1 MKTIQ
6 SRTYIINT
14 LLVVGSI
21 LITLFVIE
29 IGYRTVLYF
38 FIPDQYAILQK
49 YLDVAQ
55 KDESLNSYKQH
66 PYLSYVRSDTE
77 YAEGGIKIRNRLY
90 PIEPPKDRIRVVC
103 LGGSTTRQKYPVPLR
118 LILHSETEPPLFEVM
133 DFGCDGWTL
142 QESLINYTIRVQDFS
157 PDIVILHHGA
167 NDAMPR
173 IWGEFKPD
181 YTNFRTHWNDQT
193 GSLLRILSRYSF
205 TANGILQRRGF
216 LVHNQQNFVI
226 RNIGKDEMRAKA
238 SPKSAMTYR
247 RNLESMIQLT
257 KLNGS
262 HLILANMPYDPS
274 KGTEKMD
281 TIVNEHNQIMQ
292 ELAQEHDVP
301 ILDFATF
308 INPNEELFSD
318 AVHMTP
324 DGDKIKAQE
333 TTKQLWQ
340 WYWNHPERL
349 EVGTIQPRDD
359 TEQKS
364 YQAERTIEV
373 SWNDEIANV
382 TDYHI
387 YVKEQLDT
395 EYTYLGK
402 TVNHS
407 NQSFL
412 WNENSALLNESF
424 KNKPEMMKHYQF
436 KVFAI
441 QPDGHVEL
449 GNQDTGE
456 IIHIQNRIK
465 Y

>member
-6 SRTYIINT
+6 SRTYLINT

-29 IGYRTVLYF
+29 IGYRSVLYF

-49 YLDVAQ
+49 YMNVAQ
-55 KDESLNSYKQH
+55 NDESLNAYKQH
-66 PYLSYVRSDTE
+66 PYLSYVRSDTG
-77 YAEGGIKIRNRLY
+77 YAESGIKIRNRLY
-90 PIEPPKDRIRVVC
+90 PFEPPIERIRVAC

-193 GSLLRILSRYSF
+193 GTLLRNLSRYSF

-226 RNIGKDEMRAKA
+226 RNIGKDEMRAEA
-238 SPKSAMTYR
+238 SPKSAMAYR

-274 KGTEKMD
+274 KGTKKMD

-301 ILDFATF
+301 ILDFATL
-308 INPNEELFSD
+308 IKPNEELFSD

-333 TTKQLWQ
+333 SANLLWQ
-340 WYWNHPERL
+340 WYWNNPKRI
-349 EVGTIQPRDD
+349 EVETILKRDD
-359 TEQKS
+359 DKQKEF
-364 YQAERTIEV
+364 QADRVIDI
-373 SWNDEIANV
+373 SWNDGIAGV

-387 YVKEQLDT
+387 YVKEISETD
-395 EYTYLGK
+395 YTYLGRTADHNK
-402 TVNHS
+402 K
-407 NQSFL
+407 SFV
-412 WNENSALLNESF
+412 WDDNSALLKESS
-424 KNKPEMMKHYQF
+424 KRYPEMMKHYQF
-436 KVFAI
+436 KIFAI
-441 QPDGHVEL
+441 IPDGHVEL
-449 GNQDTGE
+449 GKQDTGE
-456 IIHIQNRIK
+456 IISIQNRIE